1 MRERSADNIVSAVNE
16 MISNTG
22 YEELSLLSLS
32 SLDHSQIGEIVEK
45 LLPYARD
52 HMLSISIPSTR
63 VDAFNVKVAS
73 NIAEVRKTGLTFAPE
88 AGSQKM
94 RDAINKQITHEDII
108 NTAKKVKSAGWQRLK
123 LYFMVGFPDETEED
137 IRQIGELIKEVKKV
151 GFFDLTASV
160 NMLIP
165 KPHSAFQFAQLQP
178 PEYMQTV
185 RKILGPYRN
194 FAKIDISD
202 GKKSFIEG
210 SFHAVM
216 ALSVIE
222 KAYKMGYYD
231 EWASIF
237 IRKLGEFI
245 PRLSYRPT
253 SVRMGDN
260 DFPWNIG

>member
-1 MRERSADNIVSAVNE
+1 LKELLKLDGMYVPMFYQQQGKKIVPKYDFAPALVRRNILTDLNSVKPPSRKIIPHVESIHDRAVIEISRGCTRGCRFCSAGYIYRPVRERSADNIVSAVNE

-108 NTAKKVKSAGWQRLK
+108 NTAKKAKSAGWQRLK
-123 LYFMVGFPDETEED
+123 FVFHGW
-137 IRQIGELIKEVKKV
+137 
-151 GFFDLTASV
+151 
-160 NMLIP
+160 
-165 KPHSAFQFAQLQP
+165 
-178 PEYMQTV
+178 
-185 RKILGPYRN
+185 
-194 FAKIDISD
+194 IS
-202 GKKSFIEG
+202 
-210 SFHAVM
+210 
-216 ALSVIE
+216 
-222 KAYKMGYYD
+222 
-231 EWASIF
+231 
-237 IRKLGEFI
+237 R
-245 PRLSYRPT
+245 
-253 SVRMGDN
+253 
-260 DFPWNIG
+260 